1 MLYSKVEAKII
12 VLKRVDNILFC
23 VVIAA
28 LLSLL
33 MAYSGK
39 VNAQMPI
46 KYNMVTQVMPDSV
59 DLAYYG
65 KKNFWRASAEVIGFN
80 TGLWAFDRYVQRG
93 DWAYISFNTIKEN
106 FKHGFI
112 WDNDQLGTNTF
123 LHPYNGSL
131 YYAAGRSNGFNFW
144 QSEMFAIAGSAL
156 WELFMECEYPSTNDV
171 IATPIGGAVLGE
183 TLFRASD
190 AVLDDRSVGLE
201 RFEREFAAF
210 VLSPIRGIN
219 RIVTG
224 QAWKRRATT
233 GRMFGTPNIFM
244 QVSTGLK
251 SMTFQGR
258 MRSPYVGASVL
269 LDFEYGD
276 RFEAKSTKP
285 YDYFT
290 VRAEL
295 QGMKYQPVLSQLN
308 IKGRLLSREVLDHK
322 DSSGSI
328 GLYQHFDFY
337 DSDTITNID
346 KVPYKLGVPASI
358 GAGFLFRD
366 VERKRYIFDCY
377 AHANVIILGSILSD
391 HYWTDERNYNFAS
404 GFSLKGGANITW
416 ARKKASLSVSHEY
429 YRLFTWKGYKEG
441 TNLDEVDFRTLN
453 VMGDKSVASFNVTE
467 VRFDYQLWKKL
478 YGTLLFSNKVRS
490 THYRDWPDRVSSTM
504 SLSALLTY
512 KF

>member
-1 MLYSKVEAKII
+1 
-12 VLKRVDNILFC
+12 
-23 VVIAA
+23 
-28 LLSLL
+28 
-33 MAYSGK
+33 MAT
-39 VNAQMPI
+39 VTLVPQRCAAQMPI
-46 KYNMVTQVMPDSV
+46 KYNMVRQVMPDSK

-65 KKNFWRASAEVIGFN
+65 KKHFWRAAGEVVGFN
-80 TGLWAFDRYVQRG
+80 IGLWAFDRYVQHG
-93 DWAYISFNTIKEN
+93 DWAYINLNTIKEN

-131 YYAAGRSNGFNFW
+131 YYAAGRSNGFNYW
-144 QSEMFAIAGSAL
+144 QSELFAIAGSAM

-171 IATPIGGAVLGE
+171 IATPIGGVVLGE

-190 AVLDDRSVGLE
+190 ALLDDRTGGME
-201 RFEREFAAF
+201 RFEREFASF
-210 VLSPIRGIN
+210 LLSPMRGIN

-224 QAWKRRATT
+224 QAWRRRATS

-244 QVSTGLK
+244 QISLGVKT
-251 SMTFQGR
+251 MAFQGR
-258 MRSPYVGASVL
+258 MRSPYLGASML

-322 DSSGSI
+322 NSSGSI

-346 KVPYKLGVPASI
+346 KVPYKLGVPASV
-358 GAGFLFRD
+358 GVGFLFRD
-366 VERKRYIFDCY
+366 VERKCYIFDCY
-377 AHANVIILGSILSD
+377 AHANAIILGSILSD

-416 ARKKASLSVSHEY
+416 NRKKASLSVSHEY
-429 YRLFTWKGYKEG
+429 YRLFTWKGYKPG

-467 VRFDYQLWKKL
+467 VRFDYQLLKKL
-478 YGTLLFSNKVRS
+478 YGTVLFSNKVRS
-490 THYRDWPDRVSSTM
+490 THYRDWPDHVSSTM
-504 SLSALLTY
+504 SLYAMLTY